1 MQLCHYLLSINLYEF
16 KARSITSKLEYDMW
30 RGDRAISTYRLKFL
44 VVRIL
49 SGLLTISC
57 ALFFAF
63 AYFIIYR
70 ETLRHQER
78 IKTQKLPQVGA
89 ERCTKEDKALKT
101 TVFVVGAVIVY
112 LLPLCLCLIVTA
124 SGLYE
129 GLNGGTSTTLNTYFF
144 YCITLNS

>member
-1 MQLCHYLLSINLYEF
+1 MKRRSSDFYLS
-16 KARSITSKLEYDMW
+16 
-30 RGDRAISTYRLKFL
+30 LK
-44 VVRIL
+44 IL
-49 SGLLTISC
+49 SCTNSVCLLTISC

-89 ERCTKEDKALKT
+89 ERFTKEDKALKT

-124 SGLYE
+124 TGLYE
-129 GLNGGTSTTLNTYFF
+129 GLNEGTSITLNTYFF

>member
-1 MQLCHYLLSINLYEF
+1 MKRRSSDFYLS
-16 KARSITSKLEYDMW
+16 
-30 RGDRAISTYRLKFL
+30 LK
-44 VVRIL
+44 IL
-49 SGLLTISC
+49 SCTNSVCLLTTSC

-63 AYFIIYR
+63 SYFIIYR

-89 ERCTKEDKALKT
+89 ERFTKEDKALKT

-112 LLPLCLCLIVTA
+112 LLIVTA
-124 SGLYE
+124 TGLYE
-129 GLNGGTSTTLNTYFF
+129 GLNEGTSITLNTYFF